1 MAKGTVD
8 IIIPIHNA
16 ADTLERC
23 LDSVSAQ
30 TFDGWRALLIN
41 DRSTDESAEI
51 LRCYAE
57 KDSRF
62 VPMDT
67 DRAPGASGTRNCG
80 LMRIHADRVTFLDAD
95 DWWEAN
101 ILETLLN
108 IAESTDSD
116 IVQCDYIIEYPG
128 GAHSAE
134 PPMFDSLRTFD
145 AAQFGT
151 ILEKMLAGIAMNSI
165 WKKIIRADL
174 VRGLEFDTRLR
185 TAEDLLFNFDLLT
198 RAERWTFVPDRLYH
212 YYRAGATLTGSS
224 LSFKTKWH
232 CNRIVSSEISKRLKG
247 SPLDSP
253 KHQIRA
259 FLRPYRITVP
269 KLLRMLRDRKSSK

>member
-1 MAKGTVD
+1 MVKKSVD
-8 IIIPIHNA
+8 IIIPVHNA

-23 LDSVSAQ
+23 LDSVAAQ

-41 DRSTDESAEI
+41 DRSTDESPAI
-51 LRCYAE
+51 LRRYAE

-62 VPMDT
+62 IPMDT

-80 LMRIHADRVTFLDAD
+80 LTRIQADWVTFLDAD
-95 DWWEAN
+95 DWWEPN

-108 IAESTDSD
+108 IAESTNSD
-116 IVQCDYIIEYPG
+116 VVQCDYIIEYPG
-128 GAHSAE
+128 GVRSTE
-134 PPMFDSLRTFD
+134 VPMFDRIQTFD

-151 ILEKMLAGIAMNSI
+151 ILEKMLAGITMNSI
-165 WKKIIRADL
+165 WKKIVRADL

-198 RAERWTFVPDRLYH
+198 RAGSWTFIPDRLYH
-212 YYRAGATLTGSS
+212 YYRSGATLTGSS
-224 LSFKTKWH
+224 LSFKTKWR
-232 CNRIVSSEISKRLKG
+232 CNRIVSAEISKRLKG
-247 SPLDSP
+247 TPLDSS
-253 KHQIRA
+253 KHQIQA